1 MKKNINALV
10 LIFIALTFATCHP
23 SGTSGDS
30 SDTSEDNTAEAH
42 KSSST
47 YEIVDGE
54 APDGGYHIYLDA
66 SGSMPGYFKDG
77 LTDYIKLVSG
87 LQGGND
93 NAKAYFWGDNTHEIT
108 NLNST
113 ITNGNY
119 KGSASLFQDI
129 FKVMTDKARNDK
141 ALTFLVTD
149 GIVSNANSVTKKRT
163 GYTIADLPL
172 LPDIIKRAVGDSMAV
187 AIFRCEIPFNGTY
200 WDIDNKPITIEARR
214 PIFVF
219 AIGYPAAVADL
230 RTSVM
235 SKKKEMENFIS
246 LNPTQL
252 YMGILKEVKDKNL
265 FRDTEGNK
273 FTTDTTDDS
282 LPQISL
288 MDGVTDFEIAVDV
301 PKWIVDMG
309 VDPKQDG
316 NITIVNTDGSKIDV
330 NKHYNN
336 GVMKFSTKDG
346 AVFNIGQYN
355 VNYWIDYR
363 PSTTWDKYNCDDDRA
378 ITSDTLC
385 DRTFG
390 LNAILKG
397 FELATKQPDRLFETS
412 FKFTVN

>member
-10 LIFIALTFATCHP
+10 LIFIALTFAACCHTITP
-23 SGTSGDS
+23 
-30 SDTSEDNTAEAH
+30 EDNIAEALT
-42 KSSST
+42 SSST

-54 APDGGYHIYLDA
+54 APDGGYYIYLDA

-93 NAKAYFWGDNTHEIT
+93 NTMVYFWGDDTREIT

-119 KGSASLFQDI
+119 KGNASLFQDI
-129 FKVMTDKARNDK
+129 FKVMADKARTDK
-141 ALTFLVTD
+141 VLTFLVTD

-172 LPDIIKRAVGDSMAV
+172 LPDKIKRAVGDSMAV

-200 WDIDNKPITIEARR
+200 WDIDNKPITIEAHR

-235 SKKKEMENFIS
+235 SEKKEMENFIS

-252 YMGILKEVKDKNL
+252 YMGILKEVKDKNP

-288 MDGVTDFEIAVDV
+288 IDGVTDFEIAVDV
-301 PKWIVDMG
+301 PKWITDMG

-330 NKHYNN
+330 NKHYNG

-346 AVFNIGQYN
+346 ADFNIGQYN

-363 PSTTWDKYNCDDDRA
+363 PSTTWDKYNCDDDRT